1 MQKLKNL
8 NPERVF
14 HYFEEICKIPRGS
27 ENTDRI
33 AEYCVEFANKHRLRV
48 NRDEVNNI
56 VIFKN
61 GSAGYETSE
70 PVILQ
75 GHLDMVCQKTPEST
89 IDFLKDGIDI
99 YVEGNLIR
107 AKNTSLGADNGI
119 AIAMILAVLE
129 SDTICHPPIEAVF
142 TTDEEIG
149 LIGAGKLDCSV
160 LSAKRMIN
168 LDSGESD
175 KITTSCA
182 GGSDFKITLPIEYR
196 KASGKKVLFTIKG
209 LTGGHSGA
217 DIDKG
222 RLNAN
227 ILAGRFLN
235 YAKKVCEFGIISING
250 GDKANAITPNCEI
263 ELVVNDTEEF
273 ISKLEDYYAVVKSEI
288 EEFEPDFSISIRV
301 AEEGN
306 FDTFDKDNADK
317 LIYMLAL
324 SPNGIVT
331 MSKKF
336 LNLVETSLNLGVL
349 RTKGDKVTLHYALR
363 SNKKTAMEYL
373 EEKLTTFASFN
384 NCNVEIWGHYPAW
397 EFKEDSKLQEEILAV
412 YKELY
417 KETPDVAAIHAGLE
431 CGIFSAKIENLDCIS
446 IGPNMRGLHSVNE
459 ELSISS
465 TEKIYNILLKLLSN
479 LK

>member
-1 MQKLKNL
+1 
-8 NPERVF
+8 
-14 HYFEEICKIPRGS
+14 
-27 ENTDRI
+27 
-33 AEYCVEFANKHRLRV
+33 
-48 NRDEVNNI
+48 
-56 VIFKN
+56 
-61 GSAGYETSE
+61 
-70 PVILQ
+70 
-75 GHLDMVCQKTPEST
+75 
-89 IDFLKDGIDI
+89 
-99 YVEGNLIR
+99 
-107 AKNTSLGADNGI
+107 
-119 AIAMILAVLE
+119 
-129 SDTICHPPIEAVF
+129 
-142 TTDEEIG
+142 
-149 LIGAGKLDCSV
+149 
-160 LSAKRMIN
+160 
-168 LDSGESD
+168 
-175 KITTSCA
+175 
-182 GGSDFKITLPIEYR
+182 
-196 KASGKKVLFTIKG
+196 
-209 LTGGHSGA
+209 
-217 DIDKG
+217 
-222 RLNAN
+222 
-227 ILAGRFLN
+227 
-235 YAKKVCEFGIISING
+235 
-250 GDKANAITPNCEI
+250 
-263 ELVVNDTEEF
+263 
-273 ISKLEDYYAVVKSEI
+273 
-288 EEFEPDFSISIRV
+288 
-301 AEEGN
+301 
-306 FDTFDKDNADK
+306 
-317 LIYMLAL
+317 MLAL